1 MASRLGPLSRRAP
14 ILLLVA
20 MIGVYV
26 AVFGT
31 LTWRQH
37 ANYGTFGFDM
47 GIHDQGI
54 WLTSRFE
61 NPFVTVRGMNYYGH
75 HVNLIS
81 ILYVPLYWLGGGP
94 ELLSITQAMALALGA
109 VPLWLLARRRTGS
122 EWIALVP
129 AAAWLLHPSV
139 EWIAWWHWH
148 PEAMAITPLLFAW
161 WFAVERRWAWF
172 TAMVLLALSAKE
184 DVALAV
190 AAMGVVLLMARLVR
204 ARGPGVL
211 VALGGVAWFAV
222 CTRVVIPAILG
233 ATPFYERTLFPEFGD
248 SLGSVLWGI
257 VSNPGKVL
265 ATAFE
270 GGRIDY
276 YMELLAPF
284 GFLSILGLPVLL
296 IAGPQVLVN
305 VLSSLPG
312 TYDIRFQYSS
322 MVMVGVAL
330 AGVEGLGRITRHR
343 TLLLVATALMA
354 TGAIAGNIAWSP
366 SPLGRPYGEGVW
378 SPRVPKHDAFDAAIA
393 RVPTEASVAA
403 TYFLIPHL
411 THRREAYEWP
421 NPWVLG
427 NWGQSGEAA
436 PDPDTV
442 DYIVIDRSL
451 EQEDALFDELTGPSG
466 DYEIVYDESS
476 VVVAKRR
483 DAA

>member
-1 MASRLGPLSRRAP
+1 MASGPRPVLRRAP
-14 ILLLVA
+14 ILLLVL
-20 MIGVYV
+20 MIAVYV
-26 AVFGT
+26 ALFGT

-61 NPFVTVRGMNYYGH
+61 DPFVTVRGMNYYGH

-81 ILYVPLYWLGGGP
+81 ILYVPFYWLGGGP

-109 VPLWLLARRRTGS
+109 VPLWLLTRRRTGS
-122 EWIALVP
+122 GWIALVP

-161 WFAVERRWAWF
+161 WFAVERRWVWF
-172 TAMVLLALSAKE
+172 TAMVVLALSAKE

-190 AAMGVVLLMARLVR
+190 AAMGVVLLMPRVVR
-204 ARGPGVL
+204 ARRPGVL
-211 VALGGVAWFAV
+211 VALGGVAWFAL

-248 SLGSVLWGI
+248 SIGSVAWGI

-265 ATAFE
+265 STVFE
-270 GGRIDY
+270 GSRIEY
-276 YMELLAPF
+276 YTQLLAPF
-284 GFLSILGLPVLL
+284 GFLSLLGLPVLL

-322 MVMVGVAL
+322 MVIVGVAL
-330 AGVEGLGRITRHR
+330 AGVEALGRMARHR
-343 TLLLVATALMA
+343 TLLLAATALMA
-354 TGAIAGNIAWSP
+354 VGAVAANVAWSP
-366 SPLGRPYGEGVW
+366 SPMGRSYDTGVW
-378 SPRVPKHDAFDAAIA
+378 SPRVPKHDAFDTAIEH
-393 RVPTEASVAA
+393 VPADAGVSA
-403 TYFLIPHL
+403 TYFLVPHL
-411 THRREAYEWP
+411 THRREVYEWP

-427 NWGQSGEAA
+427 NWGQSGETR
-436 PDPDTV
+436 PDPDTI
-442 DYIVIDRSL
+442 DYIVIDRAL
-451 EQEDALFDELTGPSG
+451 DQEGVLFEQLTGPDG
-466 DYEIVYDESS
+466 DYEIVFDESS

-483 DAA
+483 GAK